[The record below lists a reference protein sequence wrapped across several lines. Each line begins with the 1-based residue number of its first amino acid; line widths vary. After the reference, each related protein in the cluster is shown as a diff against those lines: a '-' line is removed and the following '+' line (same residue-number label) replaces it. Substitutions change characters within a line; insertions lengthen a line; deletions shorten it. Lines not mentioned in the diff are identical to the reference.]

1 MEVLPSVEVVSS
13 GEVLPSVEL
22 VMPTAAVPRVAVP
35 PSIEVL
41 TEEVPSVGVPQLT
54 EPASGVVRAS
64 EDGGFAALENFV
76 NNVTEDIPSP
86 LMDKPAPRR
95 RVDPVLR
102 DAPPQLPSSE
112 ALGLRRSR
120 RQALDPLS
128 AVKPARRGAVLLMR
142 RLDEIGVPL
151 PVSASTEEAVDKLFR
166 EGPPLHYLDAMQDLL
181 PMLKNK
187 TKISPLEGWSVD

>member
-41 TEEVPSVGVPQLT
+41 TEEVPSVGVPQST

-76 NNVTEDIPSP
+76 NKKIFRHLLWTSRLPAVVLTPSSATH
-86 LMDKPAPRR
+86 LLNCLRR
-95 RVDPVLR
+95 R
-102 DAPPQLPSSE
+102 
-112 ALGLRRSR
+112 
-120 RQALDPLS
+120 
-128 AVKPARRGAVLLMR
+128 LL
-142 RLDEIGVPL
+142 
-151 PVSASTEEAVDKLFR
+151 ASGEAVAKPWTPSQPSNR
-166 EGPPLHYLDAMQDLL
+166 QSEEQCY
-181 PMLKNK
+181 
-187 TKISPLEGWSVD
+187 